1 MIDTLTIKQL
11 TVSLEKK
18 IIIRDVNIHLKQG
31 SLHVLM
37 GPNGSG
43 KSTLALAL
51 MGYPTYTVS
60 GTILLNG
67 IDITDLAMHKR
78 AQAGLFITFQQP
90 QEIPGVS
97 IATFLKA
104 AYEALHEPISV
115 DKLQQRAFFY
125 MDLLAMDQALF
136 YRNLHEGF
144 SGGEKKKLE
153 LLQLLMFKPKV
164 AILDEIDSGLDVDA
178 LAVVAEGIKQAQKEN
193 PEMSIVLITHYQRI
207 LAHMQPDVVHVLKD
221 GRLIASGDITVAQQI
236 DQLGYDGLLQ

>member
-18 IIIRDVNIHLKQG
+18 IIIHDVNIHLKQG

-115 DKLQQRAFFY
+115 DELQQRVLFY
-125 MDLLAMDQALF
+125 MDLLAMDQALL